1 MKILHLCLNGPF
13 TDNWGY
19 QENILPK
26 YHRLS
31 GYEVT
36 VIAINNKHL
45 PSGEIV
51 ETNSGTY
58 YTEDGVKVI
67 RIAMKMLKLK
77 KLSNLLMPYPVYKIL
92 YREKPDF
99 IMVHGLIG
107 SISLLSVKRYVRNC
121 NPKCIVCADLHQDY
135 INSAGEGTSIKSRLI
150 NYYYK
155 YINKLMYSIF
165 KRVFCITPGSMEYA
179 KKYYHVPEEKLELLP
194 LGYDPQ
200 KIVTFDKN
208 HIRHVIREKYHIAD
222 ENILIVHGG
231 KIISRRKTIELIDA
245 VAALSNPNV
254 KLIIFGGI
262 DEEWAPLLQKRLQQY
277 GSWLHY
283 IGHLE
288 QKDYYNIYLSS
299 DIAAFPGGQSSL
311 WQEAIGCGLP
321 LLIYR
326 WDGVEYLDRGGNI
339 TFIESQDSA
348 SIKRGLESM
357 LEDNKYIKMAE
368 VAKQKAAP
376 FFSYER
382 IAQQVLDSSMK

>member
-1 MKILHLCLNGPF
+1 MKILHLCLNGPY

-26 YHRLS
+26 YHRLA
-31 GYEVT
+31 GNNVT
-36 VIAINNKHL
+36 IIVPSVKHL

-51 ETNSGTY
+51 EANSGTY

-67 RIAMKMLKLK
+67 RIAMKMLKSK
-77 KLSNLLMPYPVYKIL
+77 KLAKLLMPYPVYKIL

-99 IMVHGLIG
+99 IMVHGLMG
-107 SISLLSVKRYVRNC
+107 SISELSVKRYVRNC

-135 INSAGEGTSIKSRLI
+135 INSAGEGTSIKSTLI
-150 NYYYK
+150 SYYYK
-155 YINKLMYSIF
+155 YVNKLMYPVY
-165 KRVFCITPGSMEYA
+165 KRVFCLTPGSMEYA
-179 KKYYHVPEEKLELLP
+179 KKYYHVPEEKLELLS

-200 KIVTFDKN
+200 EIVSSDKN
-208 HIRHVIREKYHIAD
+208 HIRHVIREKYHIGD

-231 KIISRRKTIELIDA
+231 KIMSRRKTMELIDA
-245 VAALSNPNV
+245 VAALSNPRV

-262 DEEWAPLLQKRLQQY
+262 DDECAPLLRKRMQQY
-277 GSWLHY
+277 GSWLQY
-283 IGHLE
+283 VGHRE

-339 TFIESQDSA
+339 AFIERQDSD
-348 SIKRGLESM
+348 SIKRGLEDM

>member
-1 MKILHLCLNGPF
+1 MNILHLCLNAPF
-13 TDNWGY
+13 TDNWAY
-19 QENILPK
+19 QDNILPK
-26 YHRLS
+26 YHRLA
-31 GYEVT
+31 GYEVI

-51 ETNSGTY
+51 KVNSGTY

-67 RIAMKMLKLK
+67 RIAMKMLKSK
-77 KLSNLLMPYPVYKIL
+77 KFAKLLMPYPVYNIL
-92 YREKPDF
+92 YKERPDF
-99 IMVHGLIG
+99 IMVHGLMG
-107 SISLLSVKRYVRNC
+107 SISELSVKRYVRNC

-135 INSAGEGTSIKSRLI
+135 INSAGEGTSIKSTLI
-150 NYYYK
+150 SYYYK
-155 YINKLMYSIF
+155 YVNKLMYPVY
-165 KRVFCITPGSMEYA
+165 KRVFCLTPGSMEYA

-200 KIVTFDKN
+200 EIVPSDKD
-208 HIRHVIREKYHIAD
+208 HIRHVIREKYHIGD
-222 ENILIVHGG
+222 DNILIVHGG
-231 KIISRRKTIELIDA
+231 KIMSRRKTMELIDA
-245 VAALSNPNV
+245 IAALSNPRV

-262 DEEWAPLLQKRLQQY
+262 DDECAPLLRERVQKY
-277 GSWLHY
+277 GSWLQY
-283 IGHLE
+283 VGYRE

-339 TFIESQDSA
+339 AFIEGQDSD
-348 SIKRGLESM
+348 SIKRGLEGM

-368 VAKQKAAP
+368 AAKQKAAP